1 MYEEF
6 IRPSRREADMLVVGG
21 GLNVAA
27 AKFISSAILGKL

>member
-6 IRPSRREADMLVVGG
+6 IRPSRRQADMLVVGG

-27 AKFISSAILGKL
+27 AKFISAAITAKL